1 MRADIDVEVCE
12 VGLRDG
18 IQGIDQFFPTDKKM
32 AWIAAEAAA
41 GVSEIEVCS
50 FVPPSVSGQFVD
62 CEEVVADALTQ
73 DGLTVSA
80 LVPNLRGAERGFPT
94 GLHKLNF
101 VLSISESHN
110 QANVRC
116 SREESL
122 ERFRQIAELRASTPD
137 NKKVTL
143 GVGLATALGC
153 TIEGQVDPGEI
164 VRIAEKLLE
173 HGLSLIHI

>member
-1 MRADIDVEVCE
+1 MRADIDVTVCE

-18 IQGIDQFFPTDKKM
+18 IQGIDQFFPTDKKK

-62 CEEVVADALTQ
+62 CEEVIADALTH
-73 DGLTVSA
+73 DGLSVSA
-80 LVPNLRGAERGFPT
+80 LVPNLRGAERGFST
-94 GLHKLNF
+94 GVHKLSF

-116 SREESL
+116 SREE
-122 ERFRQIAELRASTPD
+122 
-137 NKKVTL
+137 
-143 GVGLATALGC
+143 
-153 TIEGQVDPGEI
+153 
-164 VRIAEKLLE
+164 
-173 HGLSLIHI
+173 